1 MAGRCSTCSQVRV
14 VSDCLLASGIE
25 YIVHLFYFLCFQEV
39 RGSTQVRPIDEA
51 SMSGRSFEFHVYT
64 GDVW

>member
-1 MAGRCSTCSQVRV
+1 MHFSF
-14 VSDCLLASGIE
+14 
-25 YIVHLFYFLCFQEV
+25 LFCFQEV

-64 GDVW
+64 GDVWWSLENKNTGNYVAHYGS